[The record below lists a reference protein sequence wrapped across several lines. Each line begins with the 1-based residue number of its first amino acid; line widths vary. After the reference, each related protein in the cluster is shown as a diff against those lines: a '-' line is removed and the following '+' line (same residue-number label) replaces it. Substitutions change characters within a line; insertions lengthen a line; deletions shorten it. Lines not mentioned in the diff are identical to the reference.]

1 MLGAL
6 VILVRLTI
14 CWQAMPLFA
23 RRAADHY
30 PDRETSPDAEQ
41 VIVLCGGLEVGGW
54 HRVTNGP
61 SERTWQWGVS
71 ITASSAGFLAGGS
84 AVDEVAC
91 KVNVAVAGKRGRH
104 DGVHPESETRI
115 MGTVLKERTDAQE
128 EIACLQPCVQVGCGA
143 PDAT

>member
-104 DGVHPESETRI
+104 ELLPGFKTGSPMFARDGGLSPRSPFYFVI
-115 MGTVLKERTDAQE
+115 NLGFA
-128 EIACLQPCVQVGCGA
+128 G
-143 PDAT
+143 